1 MTKRKTKK
9 KGTTRTDAAGLILIA
24 AGIIMAAA
32 LIFGEE
38 AVVVKYL
45 KMCMLGAMGMLG
57 WLFPPF
63 LIFDGIWIMSSKRNL
78 PGRGKAALA

>member
-38 AVVVKYL
+38 AVVVK
-45 KMCMLGAMGMLG
+45 
-57 WLFPPF
+57 
-63 LIFDGIWIMSSKRNL
+63 
-78 PGRGKAALA
+78 

>member
-45 KMCMLGAMGMLG
+45 KMCMLGAMGM
-57 WLFPPF
+57 
-63 LIFDGIWIMSSKRNL
+63 M
-78 PGRGKAALA
+78 

>member
-57 WLFPPF
+57 WLFPPVYG
-63 LIFDGIWIMSSKRNL
+63 LCHPREISRAEARRL
-78 PGRGKAALA
+78 